1 MQEEAAKVF
10 LVDSRAVSRVGL
22 SVLLGREADLDVVGS
37 FADLTSALPNLTRLS
52 PDVVIIDGQDLETAS
67 SAELRL
73 LIGSVA
79 DEQPKV
85 LAIVSRLD
93 QVAHDWQ
100 AAGLWGVLDNRAS
113 PQRIVAAVRM
123 ISAGYRL
130 VVPHCETEERN
141 AAEPA
146 EPAEPA
152 KPAEPAE
159 PAKAMPVGL
168 SEPDLEAVGITRRER
183 DVLELIIRG
192 YSNAEISEA
201 LFLSEST
208 VKSHVQRMLDKLALR
223 NRVHA
228 VIYAYEKGIVRAG
241 GNVRSA

>member
-37 FADLTSALPNLTRLS
+37 AADLASALPSLTRLA

-130 VVPHCETEERN
+130 VVPHCETGERN
-141 AAEPA
+141 TAEPV
-146 EPAEPA
+146 EPVQPAEPA
-152 KPAEPAE
+152 KTMPA
-159 PAKAMPVGL
+159 GL

-241 GNVRSA
+241 GNVRSAL

>member
-1 MQEEAAKVF
+1 MQEEAARVF

-22 SVLLGREADLDVVGS
+22 SVLLGREAGLDVVGAA
-37 FADLTSALPNLTRLS
+37 ADPASALSSLARLS
-52 PDVVIIDGQDLETAS
+52 PDVVIIDSQDLEPCS
-67 SAELRL
+67 SAEMRL
-73 LIGSVA
+73 LIGGVA
-79 DEQPKV
+79 DVNPKV
-85 LAIVSRLD
+85 LAIVPRLD
-93 QVAHDWQ
+93 RVAHCWQ
-100 AAGLWGVLDNRAS
+100 TAGSWGVLDNRAS
-113 PQRIVAAVRM
+113 PERIVAAVRM

-130 VVPHCETEERN
+130 VVPHCEGEERK
-141 AAEPA
+141 ADEPA
-146 EPAEPA
+146 EVVQA
-152 KPAEPAE
+152 
-159 PAKAMPVGL
+159 GL

-208 VKSHVQRMLDKLALR
+208 VKSHVQRMLEKLALR

-241 GNVRSA
+241 GNVHSAP

>member
-1 MQEEAAKVF
+1 MREEGTRVF
-10 LVDSRAVSRVGL
+10 LVGSRAVPRVGL
-22 SVLLGREADLDVVGS
+22 TVLLGREAGLDVVGDA
-37 FADLTSALPNLTRLS
+37 ADAAGALSSMARLS
-52 PDVVIIDGQDLETAS
+52 PDVVIIDGQDLDPSS

-73 LIGSVA
+73 LVGGVA
-79 DEQPKV
+79 DVNPKV
-85 LAIVSRLD
+85 LAMVPQMD
-93 QVAHDWQ
+93 QVARSWQ
-100 AAGLWGVLDNRAS
+100 SAGSWGVLDSRAS

-130 VVPHCETEERN
+130 VVPDCEGETGEPRAEEPVDV
-141 AAEPA
+141 EPA
-146 EPAEPA
+146 
-152 KPAEPAE
+152 
-159 PAKAMPVGL
+159 GL
-168 SEPDLEAVGITRRER
+168 SELDLEAVGITPRER

-208 VKSHVQRMLDKLALR
+208 VKSHVQRMLDKLELR

-241 GNVRSA
+241 GNVVPAL

>member
-37 FADLTSALPNLTRLS
+37 AADLASALSSLTRLS
-52 PDVVIIDGQDLETAS
+52 PDVVIIDGQDLEAAS
-67 SAELRL
+67 PAELRL

-100 AAGLWGVLDNRAS
+100 AAGLWGVLDSRAS

-130 VVPHCETEERN
+130 VVPDCETEEQKPVKPV
-141 AAEPA
+141 EPA
-146 EPAEPA
+146 ESAETMPA
-152 KPAEPAE
+152 
-159 PAKAMPVGL
+159 GL

-241 GNVRSA
+241 GNVRSAL

>member
-37 FADLTSALPNLTRLS
+37 AADLTSALPNLTRLS

-113 PQRIVAAVRM
+113 PQRIAAAVRM

-130 VVPHCETEERN
+130 VVPHCETEEQN
-141 AAEPA
+141 AA

-152 KPAEPAE
+152 KPAKTMPA
-159 PAKAMPVGL
+159 GL

-241 GNVRSA
+241 GNVRSAL

>member
-37 FADLTSALPNLTRLS
+37 AADLTSALSSLTRLS
-52 PDVVIIDGQDLETAS
+52 PDVVIIDGQDLEAAS

-113 PQRIVAAVRM
+113 PQRIAAAVRM

-130 VVPHCETEERN
+130 VVPHCETEEQN
-141 AAEPA
+141 TVEPVEPA
-146 EPAEPA
+146 E
-152 KPAEPAE
+152 
-159 PAKAMPVGL
+159 AMPAGL

-241 GNVRSA
+241 GNVRSAL

>member
-37 FADLTSALPNLTRLS
+37 AADLTSALSSLTRLS
-52 PDVVIIDGQDLETAS
+52 PDVVIIDGQDLEAAS

-100 AAGLWGVLDNRAS
+100 AAGLWGVLDSRAS

-130 VVPHCETEERN
+130 IVPHCETEEQN
-141 AAEPA
+141 TVEPVEPA
-146 EPAEPA
+146 E
-152 KPAEPAE
+152 
-159 PAKAMPVGL
+159 AMPAGL

-241 GNVRSA
+241 GNVRSAL

>member
-1 MQEEAAKVF
+1 M
-10 LVDSRAVSRVGL
+10 LVG
-22 SVLLGREADLDVVGS
+22 G
-37 FADLTSALPNLTRLS
+37 
-52 PDVVIIDGQDLETAS
+52 
-67 SAELRL
+67 
-73 LIGSVA
+73 VA
-79 DEQPKV
+79 DVSPKV
-85 LAIVSRLD
+85 LAMVPQMD
-93 QVAHDWQ
+93 QVARSWQ
-100 AAGLWGVLDNRAS
+100 SAGSWGVLDNRAS

-130 VVPHCETEERN
+130 VVPDCEGETGEPRAEEPVD
-141 AAEPA
+141 AEPA
-146 EPAEPA
+146 GFA
-152 KPAEPAE
+152 
-159 PAKAMPVGL
+159 
-168 SEPDLEAVGITRRER
+168 EPDLEAVGITRRER

-241 GNVRSA
+241 GNVVPAL